1 VNGAGL
7 ERRRH
12 TGLLSVWFGMSMG
25 ILVARKIRTGR
36 FVDNPS
42 DRLALVDLATLP
54 VDGDDPPAC

>member
-1 VNGAGL
+1 VRASNGGVTPAFF
-7 ERRRH
+7 
-12 TGLLSVWFGMSMG
+12 SVWFGMSMG

-42 DRLALVDLATLP
+42 DRLALVDLATLA

>member
-1 VNGAGL
+1 VRGSSGGVTPAFF
-7 ERRRH
+7 
-12 TGLLSVWFGMSMG
+12 SVWFGMSMG
-25 ILVARKIRTGR
+25 ILGARKIRTGR